1 MSGVRRV
8 VVGVSGS
15 PASVLALRVAG
26 VHARRDDIPLVA
38 VHAWVPPGGE
48 LAARRAPEPPELR
61 GAWKR
66 AALERLQDAIESA
79 WGGLPGDLRV
89 EHVLA
94 RGPAGPVLVD
104 IADCAD
110 DLLVVGAGTRGA
122 VSRLWRGRVTRYCQ
136 AWARCPMLA
145 VPPPALAA
153 TRVKRLSEWSFRRR
167 ELTADQV
174 MRELEKLGQ
183 AG

>member
-1 MSGVRRV
+1 
-8 VVGVSGS
+8 
-15 PASVLALRVAG
+15 
-26 VHARRDDIPLVA
+26 
-38 VHAWVPPGGE
+38 
-48 LAARRAPEPPELR
+48 
-61 GAWKR
+61 
-66 AALERLQDAIESA
+66 
-79 WGGLPGDLRV
+79 
-89 EHVLA
+89 
-94 RGPAGPVLVD
+94 VLVD

-153 TRVKRLSEWSFRRR
+153 TRGKRLSEWSFRRR